1 MKTLS
6 VLVLSLVFVVTSAF
20 SADTYRIVKK
30 IPIPGEGGW
39 DYLAV
44 DADARRLYVSH
55 GTKVELLNLDS
66 GELLGSIPT
75 IGVHGIAIA
84 PELGRGFISDGK
96 ASKVL
101 VFDLKSM
108 KVLQEI
114 ASPKDP
120 DAILFDP
127 ATSRVFAFNGDSNS
141 ATVIEA
147 SSGKVAGTIEL
158 GGGPEF
164 AAADGSGYVFNNL
177 EDQSLV
183 VKINSR
189 TLKIEQRWPTAPCAS
204 PSSMA
209 IDRPNHRLFVGCR
222 SKIMA
227 VMNAD
232 TGAVIQTLAIGDHV
246 DASAFDPET
255 RNIFNSNGEGTI
267 TVIHQESPDK
277 YSMLETVKT
286 LPRAKTMTLDPKTHH
301 LFLSTA
307 EAGKFEVL
315 VVGK

>member
-1 MKTLS
+1 LKKFSALTIL
-6 VLVLSLVFVVTSAF
+6 LAFIVTSAF
-20 SADTYRIVKK
+20 AADNYRITKK
-30 IPIPGEGGW
+30 IPVAGQGGW

-44 DADARRLYVSH
+44 DDAARRLYVSH
-55 GTKVELLNLDS
+55 GTKVEILNLDS

-75 IGVHGIAIA
+75 VGVHGIALA
-84 PELGRGFISDGK
+84 PELGRGFLSDGK

-101 VFDLKSM
+101 AFDLKSM

-114 ASPKDP
+114 PSPEDP
-120 DAILFDP
+120 DAILYDP
-127 ATSRVFAFNGDSNS
+127 ASAQVFAFNGKSNS
-141 ATVIEA
+141 ATVIDA
-147 SSGKVAGTIEL
+147 ASGKVAGTIDL

-164 AAADGSGYVFNNL
+164 AVADGAGYVFDNL

-209 IDRPNHRLFVGCR
+209 MDRPNRRLFVGCR
-222 SKIMA
+222 SKVMA
-227 VMNAD
+227 VINAD
-232 TGAVIQTLAIGDHV
+232 TGAVIQTVPIGDHV
-246 DASAFDPET
+246 DATVFDRET
-255 RNIFNSNGEGTI
+255 GNIYNSNGEGTI
-267 TVIHQESPDK
+267 TVIHQESFDK
-277 YSMLETVKT
+277 YSVVETVKT
-286 LPRAKTMTLDPKTHH
+286 LPRAKTMTLDPKTHQ